1 VGPANNTAATTHNA
15 TVPNRPLVR
24 AATATLCAAG
34 VLAGAVTYRS
44 ETRYEDAFRAYFQGK
59 PRREYAD
66 KFAGSRVLNPSIDGE
81 TAEATA
87 RVEIGERGTAV
98 ALLRRAAR
106 REPENARVWAF
117 WTRLALKLGRPAEAR
132 RHWDR
137 ARELNPRLPA
147 QLPPS
152 L

>member
-1 VGPANNTAATTHNA
+1 MPI
-15 TVPNRPLVR
+15 RSLVR
-24 AATATLCAAG
+24 VAVAALCAGG

-44 ETRYEDAFRAYFQGK
+44 ETRYEDAFTAYFEGR
-59 PRREYAD
+59 PREEFVSE
-66 KFAGSRVLNPSIDGE
+66 FAKSRTLNPNVDGE

-87 RVEIGERGTAV
+87 RIELGQEA
-98 ALLRRAAR
+98 
-106 REPENARVWAF
+106 ENARVWAF

-147 QLPPS
+147 RLPPS

>member
-1 VGPANNTAATTHNA
+1 MPI
-15 TVPNRPLVR
+15 RSLVR
-24 AATATLCAAG
+24 VVVAALCAGG

-44 ETRYEDAFRAYFQGK
+44 ETRYEDAFRAYFAGQ
-59 PRREYAD
+59 PREEFVSE
-66 KFAGSRVLNPSIDGE
+66 FARSRALNPNVDGE

-87 RVEIGERGTAV
+87 RIELGQEAEALT
-98 ALLRRAAR
+98 LLRRAAQ

-117 WTRLALKLGRPAEAR
+117 WTRLALKLGQPAEAR

-147 QLPPS
+147 RLPPS